1 VKVFVLGLGVVS
13 LFDSERYG
21 VGVGSVSAVGQFL
34 QVPGLGFEVT
44 SPSEGT
50 VDRNRVLGLGKLT
63 GSA

>member
-1 VKVFVLGLGVVS
+1 MKVFVLGLGVVS

-21 VGVGSVSAVGQFL
+21 VGSGSAVGQFL

-50 VDRNRVLGLGKLT
+50 VGRNRVLGLGKLT